1 MTYPYGSPGTSVFP
15 TPATGRASTG
25 AINALLFG
33 ILSIFI
39 GWFSCGLMALF
50 AIISGHVGLKA
61 TRYGARP
68 GRGMAVAGL
77 ILGYV
82 MLLPNALVY
91 PALFPAETAGMVR
104 SLMDT
109 FNEVT
114 SQP

>member
-15 TPATGRASTG
+15 TPVTGPAAAS
-25 AINALLFG
+25 AINALVFG
-33 ILSIFI
+33 ILAVFI

-68 GRGMAVAGL
+68 GRGMAVTGL

-82 MLLPNALVY
+82 MLLPNALIY
-91 PALFPAETAGMVR
+91 PALFPAQTARIVR
-104 SLMDT
+104 DFTDFFQAL
-109 FNEVT
+109 
-114 SQP
+114 